1 MGYTGPSFV
10 VTPVIQFFAI
20 APAFGLA
27 IRFVLIPVLLAIRE
41 SSVPSRNVLV
51 IGSGPLALR
60 CYESLLMSKAVCYRV
75 SGFVDNP
82 GSHTIPERI
91 KPLLIAK
98 LEELE
103 GLLVSVDVDEVII
116 AMPFRSCYDD
126 IQAVIHICGVVGVAV
141 SYWVQPFCHPAGH
154 FKIGELGSQFHLT
167 HHPNRLLES
176 NLHKRIAD
184 LLISTVILFAS
195 APLLVLIA
203 IAIKLDSR
211 GPVLFLQK
219 RYGKNKRLFTMYK
232 FRTMIEGAERQQTA
246 LEAEN
251 EAIGPNFKIRHDP
264 RITRVGKVLRKTSM
278 DELPQLFNILR
289 GDMSLVGPRP
299 LPVRDVQR
307 FTESWLMRRFCVK
320 PGLTCLWQINGRSNT
335 GFEQWIAYDLEYID
349 TWSPLL
355 DLKIL
360 LLTVPAVVRG
370 SGAM

>member
-1 MGYTGPSFV
+1 
-10 VTPVIQFFAI
+10 
-20 APAFGLA
+20 
-27 IRFVLIPVLLAIRE
+27 
-41 SSVPSRNVLV
+41 
-51 IGSGPLALR
+51 
-60 CYESLLMSKAVCYRV
+60 
-75 SGFVDNP
+75 
-82 GSHTIPERI
+82 
-91 KPLLIAK
+91 
-98 LEELE
+98 
-103 GLLVSVDVDEVII
+103 
-116 AMPFRSCYDD
+116 
-126 IQAVIHICGVVGVAV
+126 
-141 SYWVQPFCHPAGH
+141 
-154 FKIGELGSQFHLT
+154 
-167 HHPNRLLES
+167 
-176 NLHKRIAD
+176 
-184 LLISTVILFAS
+184 
-195 APLLVLIA
+195 
-203 IAIKLDSR
+203 
-211 GPVLFLQK
+211 
-219 RYGKNKRLFTMYK
+219 MYK